1 MMPVKTFKIDGQDV
15 SGREDETILEIA
27 RENDIFLPT
36 LCNIAGLKPVGACR
50 LCMVEVAGSNKLLPA
65 CATRVQE
72 GMEVTTNSERLQKY
86 RRMILEMLFVEGNHI
101 CSVCVANGHCELQ
114 WLAEKLGVDH
124 TRLNYMFPAK
134 EVDVSHYR
142 YAIDHNRCILCTR
155 CVRVCHEVEGAHTWD
170 LAGRGSNSF
179 VTTDLGQPWGTSLSC
194 TDCGKCVQVCPTG
207 ALHDKG
213 TSVAEMEKHRGF
225 LGWILDGRNK
235 NQWERK

>member
-1 MMPVKTFKIDGQDV
+1 MPVKTFKIDGQDV

-155 CVRVCHEVEGAHTWD
+155 CVRVCAEIEGAHTWD
-170 LAGRGSNSF
+170 VSGRGIEAK
-179 VTTDLGQPWGTSLSC
+179 VVTDLNTPWALSETC
-194 TDCGKCVQVCPTG
+194 TECGKCVQVCPTG
-207 ALHDKG
+207 ALFKKSRAVG
-213 TSVAEMEKHRGF
+213 EMVKDGQF
-225 LGWILDGRNK
+225 LPYLKTMREVDNA
-235 NQWERK
+235 

>member
-155 CVRVCHEVEGAHTWD
+155 CVRVCAEIEGAHTWD
-170 LAGRGSNSF
+170 VSGRGIEAK
-179 VTTDLGQPWGTSLSC
+179 VVTDLNTPWALSETC
-194 TDCGKCVQVCPTG
+194 TECGKCVQVCPTG
-207 ALHDKG
+207 ALFKKSRAVG
-213 TSVAEMEKHRGF
+213 EMVKDGQF
-225 LGWILDGRNK
+225 LPYLKTMREVDNA
-235 NQWERK
+235 